1 MTKPTI
7 TLNTTW
13 ACPDCGEHNNDKQES
28 NDGIIDDLQCY
39 NCDKIFRIYSKLQ
52 YDCLAYMAS
61 YDSGSYMSDAKRA
74 GVLLYAVTQFNLN
87 HSSNLDLEEMYQL
100 YMED

>member
-13 ACPDCGEHNNDKQES
+13 ACPDCGEHNNDKQQS

-61 YDSGSYMSDAKRA
+61 YDSDYMSDEKRA

-87 HSSNLDLEEMYQL
+87 NSSHLDLEEMYQL
-100 YMED
+100 YLED